1 MADASLNPNSAS
13 CNRKKKSPE
22 PPSEAVRAP
31 RDQEGDGD
39 VAPASSRSP
48 CRAVGAAPPCTP
60 NLRSELVL
68 GGPGQKRGG
77 GCEAS
82 AWVMDPLADGQRLA
96 CGLQMAVTF
105 ASE

>member
-1 MADASLNPNSAS
+1 M
-13 CNRKKKSPE
+13 
-22 PPSEAVRAP
+22 
-31 RDQEGDGD
+31 
-39 VAPASSRSP
+39 APASSRSP

-82 AWVMDPLADGQRLA
+82 AWVMDPLATPWQMGSGWPAA
-96 CGLQMAVTF
+96 CRWL
-105 ASE
+105 